1 VNLETALHAR
11 ALAEKPRIV
20 VRLYHD
26 DLAERIQ
33 RTIGSTISRSV
44 SYLAAPAFAAAM
56 LEHQVL
62 RTIPVGRHVLLIA
75 DVPVAAASELA
86 GRALDDVHEAG
97 QVRMIALRR
106 RGADGV
112 DWAPRAGYRLAAG
125 DRLVVL
131 ATRSGLSTVLARG
144 VAGQDAPNTHE
155 D

>member
-1 VNLETALHAR
+1 
-11 ALAEKPRIV
+11 
-20 VRLYHD
+20 
-26 DLAERIQ
+26 
-33 RTIGSTISRSV
+33 
-44 SYLAAPAFAAAM
+44 
-56 LEHQVL
+56 
-62 RTIPVGRHVLLIA
+62 
-75 DVPVAAASELA
+75 
-86 GRALDDVHEAG
+86 
-97 QVRMIALRR
+97 MIALRR